1 MKMSAKNQG
10 IKANEAGVVF
20 HKLME
25 LILQNEKILS
35 ELKNSANKSEILY
48 HHYMA
53 SQDKFLSAEEIRLK
67 NKILSFKYSD
77 KELKDFFKWVEEVLY
92 TDIKLTKEENGPA
105 SKLIE
110 LSPSRCACEME
121 YYLPSKKGS
130 HIELNNICN
139 NLYAQVF
146 GNQKDRL
153 SSVKEMDFK
162 GYVKG
167 EMDLVAQFK
176 ENGPFYLIDYK
187 TNYLGNKLS
196 DYGEN
201 SIAESIFESGYDVQ
215 ILLYS
220 IALHRFLKNTVENY
234 CDENGDAQKG
244 YEEKFGGV
252 IYLYVRGMTPTTK
265 DCGVFYVKPDY
276 KLIEKL
282 DKELFGNQ
290 DK

>member
-1 MKMSAKNQG
+1 
-10 IKANEAGVVF
+10 
-20 HKLME
+20 
-25 LILQNEKILS
+25 
-35 ELKNSANKSEILY
+35 
-48 HHYMA
+48 
-53 SQDKFLSAEEIRLK
+53 
-67 NKILSFKYSD
+67 
-77 KELKDFFKWVEEVLY
+77 
-92 TDIKLTKEENGPA
+92 
-105 SKLIE
+105 
-110 LSPSRCACEME
+110 ME

-139 NLYAQVF
+139 DLYAQVF
-146 GNQKDRL
+146 GTPKDRI
-153 SSVKEMDFK
+153 SSVKETDFK

-167 EMDLVAQFK
+167 EIDLVAQFE

-244 YEEKFGGV
+244 YAEKFGGV
-252 IYLYVRGMTPTTK
+252 IYLYVRGMTPNTK
-265 DCGVFYVKPDY
+265 DCGCGVFYVKPDY